1 MALGRRHSDKQILD
15 AFKRSREYNSYM
27 TGAKYNP
34 SNPYLYSSKE
44 MEGAKRWYNAGG
56 RAALLNGEERR
67 QSEVE
72 RGLNQRGYALP
83 VIRKSLEGGYKTVP
97 GYSETYIRG
106 RAPVRV
112 LSGRGTNNLVDKP
125 IAKQAAQRSM
135 PKGVASRYAK
145 PSYPASSSFRHV
157 PGDGY
162 MSRVPYNYRAK
173 VMYQKGMQIPYSN
186 IATNV
191 LGTMAG
197 MGADYILMKGIENG
211 NNLMDHI
218 ITNGHNADRVYTDS
232 GKVADT
238 FGDQNYPQSMRNY
251 MGTGKDGK
259 RYFKWK
265 EALRNGDIY
274 TSPEG
279 NIMYRE
285 GNPSLMKD
293 GGGIGFLNGMGNKVP
308 RNYLTQKM
316 IDQIPEPDRHMI
328 PGYRPQPGTPL
339 RDGGELPGVVITGG
353 GRQKPKPR
361 LRPRPVAQPHR
372 PRLETIPHPGMPNI
386 APGFESGL
394 PHTMEG
400 PAPRDYVQNVDGRI
414 IRPVNNLNEA
424 IANFPYTGAPIE
436 VEWSQERPQSIR
448 DGRRGNYYRQSY

>member
-56 RAALLNGEERR
+56 RAALLHGEERR
-67 QSEVE
+67 QSQVE

-97 GYSETYIRG
+97 GYSKTYIRG
-106 RAPVRV
+106 GAPLRV
-112 LSGRGTNNLVDKP
+112 PSGSGSTNLVDRP
-125 IAKQAAQRSM
+125 IAEQAARRSV
-135 PKGVASRYAK
+135 PRGIASRYAK
-145 PSYPASSSFRHV
+145 PSYPASTGGAHI
-157 PGDGY
+157 PGGGD

-173 VMYQKGMQIPYSN
+173 VMYQKGIQIPYSN
-186 IATNV
+186 IAANA

-197 MGADYILMKGIENG
+197 MGADYILMKSIENG

-238 FGDQNYPQSMRNY
+238 FGDQNYPQSQRNY
-251 MGTGKDGK
+251 MVTGKDGK

-265 EALRNGDIY
+265 EALKNGDIY
-274 TSPEG
+274 MSPEG
-279 NIMYRE
+279 NIMYNE
-285 GNPSLMKD
+285 GNPRLMKD
-293 GGGIGFLNGMGNKVP
+293 GGGVGALIGMGNKVP
-308 RNYLTQKM
+308 RNYLTQSM
-316 IDQIPEPDRHMI
+316 IDQIPEKERWRI

-361 LRPRPVAQPHR
+361 PQPRPVVQPQKT
-372 PRLETIPHPGMPNI
+372 RLETVPNPGIPNI
-386 APGFESGL
+386 SPGFNSGL

-400 PAPRDYVQNVDGRI
+400 HVAPDYIQGPGGEVNRPRFDLGMINSDRSGVNPDEEFFYNEPHQSMRYDRRRPGYYGGR
-414 IRPVNNLNEA
+414 
-424 IANFPYTGAPIE
+424 Y
-436 VEWSQERPQSIR
+436 
-448 DGRRGNYYRQSY
+448 